1 MDAAILRIL
10 DANFNRAREGLRVME
25 EHARMV
31 LNDARLSTE
40 IKQLRHDLAA
50 VGQSVDMASLLSSR
64 DTPGDVGTSI
74 STDSEGV
81 RDGAEAVAAAACK
94 RVAESLR
101 CIEEYGKTLRLAAAA
116 VDPPGTASI
125 ATRVEAIRYR
135 VYTAEQS
142 LLVTVPRRRKLA
154 DARLH
159 VLLTESLCRRP
170 WRDVAAAVLEA
181 GAGAIQL
188 REKGM
193 PDAVLLERAR
203 ELREMTRTRDA
214 LLIINDRPD
223 IARLCGADGVHLGRD
238 DLPLRAARTIA
249 GPTVLIGATA
259 HDEAEIRAAMDAG
272 ADYLGVGPMFTSPT
286 KPNVSVNGPELL
298 ARAFR
303 IVASSGVSAL
313 PLVAIGGIGTSKVA
327 KLVATC
333 PQEARFSLA
342 VCGSVIGALDPGAEV
357 RAILRVLERERNLE
371 GETTPA

>member
-64 DTPGDVGTSI
+64 DTPGDVGTTI
-74 STDSEGV
+74 STPSESV
-81 RDGAEAVAAAACK
+81 RGGAEAVAAAACK

-223 IARLCGADGVHLGRD
+223 IARLCGADGADWCDRSRRGGDSRGDGRRGGLPRRGADVHLADKAECLRERPGTPGPSFSNRRIVWRFGAPAGRD
-238 DLPLRAARTIA
+238 RRHRYIQGSKVGCDLPA
-249 GPTVLIGATA
+249 GSSIQP
-259 HDEAEIRAAMDAG
+259 R
-272 ADYLGVGPMFTSPT
+272 GVR
-286 KPNVSVNGPELL
+286 K
-298 ARAFR
+298 RDW
-303 IVASSGVSAL
+303 
-313 PLVAIGGIGTSKVA
+313 GIG
-327 KLVATC
+327 
-333 PQEARFSLA
+333 PRR
-342 VCGSVIGALDPGAEV
+342 GSACDPAGV
-357 RAILRVLERERNLE
+357 R
-371 GETTPA
+371 T